1 MQQLILQIGASLEQA
16 IADIQQL
23 RADRKAQIA
32 DLLPSFKGMR
42 IPKGADKTQRAKL
55 SANIGE
61 AASASKEFYNELAQ
75 PMAILEIGPKAIQQ
89 MLNETRQLLNSEVFA
104 IFESLRNLS
113 DNLNGFFAT
122 GLADTDKANSAIA
135 DAQNIETQ
143 TEKAKS
149 DK

>member
-1 MQQLILQIGASLEQA
+1 MIKSVKKATLLKTNGYLNELQFSINRSEVY
-16 IADIQQL
+16 D
-23 RADRKAQIA
+23 
-32 DLLPSFKGMR
+32 
-42 IPKGADKTQRAKL
+42 
-55 SANIGE
+55 
-61 AASASKEFYNELAQ
+61 LAQ
-75 PMAILEIGPKAIQQ
+75 PMATLEIGPKAIQQ

-122 GLADTDKANSAIA
+122 GLADTDKANSAIS